1 MSHCFPPLSVYV
13 QLLELTNQD
22 ITWEQRR
29 AIFFSNKP
37 YQESASCF
45 EPLRKLW
52 LVSILNF
59 LHFSTVS
66 VLLMISKWVF
76 KLIFSSEIM
85 IMTIRLKDWISN
97 IVYNVEESKV
107 FRFWLKQTVNICYH
121 KKLPVDCSQFTALWL
136 ISYFPRGP
144 VRVVAL

>member
-37 YQESASCF
+37 CQESASCF

-59 LHFSTVS
+59 LHFSMVS
-66 VLLMISKWVF
+66 VYLMIPKWVF

-107 FRFWLKQTVNICYH
+107 FRVLTSNRPLIFAITGSYQLIVLSLPRFDWLAIFH
-121 KKLPVDCSQFTALWL
+121 AAL
-136 ISYFPRGP
+136 FE
-144 VRVVAL
+144 